1 MMEKMSPGAKVSET
15 SDLIIHDT
23 EQDIAVKLDKISPR
37 WSLQGDRTEVGD
49 HNFCLLQQCLLH
61 LSLIEQCFTSSIS
74 QCIKYNTRWLN
85 YQGVVCLLH
94 LNR

>member
-1 MMEKMSPGAKVSET
+1 MIEKMSPGAKVSET

-49 HNFCLLQQCLLH
+49 LFFFACNNNIYYTFH
-61 LSLIEQCFTSSIS
+61 
-74 QCIKYNTRWLN
+74 
-85 YQGVVCLLH
+85 
-94 LNR
+94 